1 MLNVEIDMGPD
12 LELDNYLQQKT
23 LSEMASVHLKEGH
36 LFISLHPVFKWT
48 PFLFSESDFH
58 LIYSNKKTSD

>member
-1 MLNVEIDMGPD
+1 MIDLGSD
-12 LELDNYLQQKT
+12 LEFDNYSQQKN
-23 LSEMASVHLKEGH
+23 LSVMASVHLKEEH